1 MQSYKNKTS
10 YMKKIRPFQTVA
22 GAIKRKIKQD
32 RGDEG
37 KTRRQGSIRVVSS
50 QALRRRRDF

>member
-1 MQSYKNKTS
+1 MNKTS
-10 YMKKIRPFQTVA
+10 YVKKIRPFQTVA

-37 KTRRQGSIRVVSS
+37 KTRRQGSIRVVRN

>member
-1 MQSYKNKTS
+1 MKKKKKNS

-22 GAIKRKIKQD
+22 GAMKRKIKQD

-37 KTRRQGSIRVVSS
+37 KTRRQGNIRVVRS
-50 QALRRRRDF
+50 QALRKKK